1 MRWPRKLKVIRLT
14 EHDRLLQEY
23 AFGLAVKLNGR
34 DERIRS
40 LTENAAALGV
50 KLNERDERIRLL
62 TENAVALGLKL
73 NERDEHI
80 RLLTENAVAL
90 ELKFKADLQRQHDIL
105 SSENTRLRA
114 HNELLTGNATEAV
127 RKLQEIKQDDYQII
141 MAQQQL
147 LAGPIHTCTP

>member
-1 MRWPRKLKVIRLT
+1 
-14 EHDRLLQEY
+14 LLQEY

-50 KLNERDERIRLL
+50 KLNERDE
-62 TENAVALGLKL
+62 
-73 NERDEHI
+73 HI
-80 RLLTENAVAL
+80 RLLTENAAAL
-90 ELKFKADLQRQHDIL
+90 ELKFKAELQRQHDIL

>member
-50 KLNERDERIRLL
+50 KLNERDE
-62 TENAVALGLKL
+62 
-73 NERDEHI
+73 HI
-80 RLLTENAVAL
+80 RLLTENAAAL
-90 ELKFKADLQRQHDIL
+90 ELKFKAELQRQHDIL